1 MVLCSRATLKME
13 GQNMVDPGRRRAL
26 HGVAAL
32 LLIVYGCETPTRPD
46 TAEPQSADSA
56 LTSRVKSALAAD
68 PRVRAELIEVSTSNG
83 MVRLS
88 GFADSRLDAD
98 AAVSIAN
105 DVAGVK
111 GVQND
116 IVIRVSRD
124 RRP

>member
-32 LLIVYGCETPTRPD
+32 LLIVYGCETPTSSD
-46 TAEPQSADSA
+46 TGGPQSADSA